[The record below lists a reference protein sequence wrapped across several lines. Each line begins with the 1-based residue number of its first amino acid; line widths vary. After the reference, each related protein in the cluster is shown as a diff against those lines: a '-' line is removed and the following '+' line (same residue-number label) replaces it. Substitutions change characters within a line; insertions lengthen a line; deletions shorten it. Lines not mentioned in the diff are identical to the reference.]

1 MSLYYCSL
9 HGRLFSFTKLRWM
22 PFPETTI
29 NEIREYYELLSSTDP
44 DPTFLKVIEM
54 SCDECT
60 ATFRKIARAHVHP
73 RGPRRKKP

>member
-1 MSLYYCSL
+1 
-9 HGRLFSFTKLRWM
+9 M

-29 NEIREYYELLSSTDP
+29 NEIREYDDLLSSTATDP
-44 DPTFLKVIEM
+44 SSLKVIEM

-60 ATFRKIARAHVHP
+60 ATLRKIARAHVHP

>member
-29 NEIREYYELLSSTDP
+29 NEIREYYELLSSTNTDP
-44 DPTFLKVIEM
+44 SCLKVIEM

-60 ATFRKIARAHVHP
+60 ATFRKIARIHGNPH
-73 RGPRRKKP
+73 GPRREKP

>member
-9 HGRLFSFTKLRWM
+9 HGRLFSFTKLKWM

-29 NEIREYYELLSSTDP
+29 NEIREYYELLSSTDT
-44 DPTFLKVIEM
+44 DPSSLKVIEM

-60 ATFRKIARAHVHP
+60 ATLREIARVHVHP